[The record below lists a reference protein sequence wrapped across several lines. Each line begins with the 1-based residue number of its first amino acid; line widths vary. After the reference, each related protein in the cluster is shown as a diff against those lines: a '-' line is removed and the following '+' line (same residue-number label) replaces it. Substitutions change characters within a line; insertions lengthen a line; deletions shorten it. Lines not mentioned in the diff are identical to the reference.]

1 CGVGLPSLVEGSSR
15 YRRNACNATTIAT
28 TSTASC
34 NSAPKVAGK
43 YPKAAIII
51 SPIDTEIPNQIDCSA
66 IDTVRLAIWTTSA
79 SRAKFSEVITAS
91 ADSDAAVAPRAPIAI
106 PPTAVDK
113 TVASLMPSPTISVG
127 TCIIL
132 TTSTL
137 SVGVIEA

>member
-1 CGVGLPSLVEGSSR
+1 
-15 YRRNACNATTIAT
+15 NACNATTIAT

-51 SPIDTEIPNQIDCSA
+51 NPIDTEIPNQIDCSA
-66 IDTVRLAIWTTSA
+66 IDTVRMAIWTTS
-79 SRAKFSEVITAS
+79 SSWAKLSEVITAS
-91 ADSDAAVAPRAPIAI
+91 ADSYAHVAPRASIAI
-106 PPTAVDK
+106 PTSAVAK
-113 TVASLMPSPTISVG
+113 IGASLMPSPTISVG
-127 TCIIL
+127 PGIIL